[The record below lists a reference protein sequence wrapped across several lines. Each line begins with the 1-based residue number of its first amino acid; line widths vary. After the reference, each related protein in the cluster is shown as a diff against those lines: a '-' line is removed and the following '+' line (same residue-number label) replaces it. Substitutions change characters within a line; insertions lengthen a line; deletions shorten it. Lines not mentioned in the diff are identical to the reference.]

1 MLGSCTGRQ
10 DRGPQHAPCP
20 PERGLGHWKEAGFD
34 PKAANV
40 GFSSEKHS
48 LCCGGGERSLVKR
61 GDFPRLPQA
70 GLRLAFRGVTQV
82 PERVLRQTKAAPHSA
97 SQLLQGDPAGPRC
110 WPRPLPACNLR
121 LPPGPLPAP
130 APSSRRG
137 RSQGGEGRGS
147 RLPAGKAGE
156 APPGGPARNRPQPRG
171 CPPGPPPPPPP
182 ALGRAAAR
190 SRPSRLPPSRA
201 APPAAGAGPA
211 SLPPPAPAS
220 PRGGRQPQGVRGGAL
235 PRSPALPSRA
245 CGTGRGERDA
255 GREAA
260 RDPGPGRGHSAV
272 PGSAHG
278 ARRTA
283 EDARRP
289 AEALTAPPAGR
300 DSGPG
305 RRGAP
310 RNGLRGGWG
319 GRGEPGG
326 PGACT
331 APARGP
337 GADLP
342 PGPRCVLAEPAECG
356 LEQLGSLRGGR
367 RSLPRGT
374 APPGDRSRCRCPSG
388 ASLKL
393 VQGGGSCGTPR
404 SPRSPRGG
412 KGPCP
417 ASPRRRRPK
426 ELKICRAAAAPAGP
440 LLPPAHAFP
449 FDGPRLLPE

>member
-82 PERVLRQTKAAPHSA
+82 PERVLRQTKAAPRSA

-156 APPGGPARNRPQPRG
+156 APPGGPARNRPQLRG

-182 ALGRAAAR
+182 ALARAAAR

-356 LEQLGSLRGGR
+356 AAGQPAGG
-367 RSLPRGT
+367 PEI
-374 APPGDRSRCRCPSG
+374 APPGDRSPGGPLPLPLPLGCFAKARPGRGFLRYPPLPPQPAG
-388 ASLKL
+388 RKGSL
-393 VQGGGSCGTPR
+393 SCQ
-404 SPRSPRGG
+404 SS
-412 KGPCP
+412 
-417 ASPRRRRPK
+417 
-426 ELKICRAAAAPAGP
+426 AAAAEGAENLSSCCGSGGP
-440 LLPPAHAFP
+440 PPP
-449 FDGPRLLPE
+449 PGTRVSI